1 MIVYCE
7 SNFVLELAYEQSEA
21 TYCQQLLAAAK
32 EGRIN
37 LAIPAYSLT
46 EPYET
51 LVRRSKQ
58 RTLLHTSLR
67 DELRQLSRSS
77 SYEAKQESFREVTGV
92 LIDSIEE
99 QRQALDRV
107 VTEILEIARIL
118 PVTADVVSKALEL
131 KETLKL
137 SPQDAFVYSS
147 VLSDAETKPTDPK
160 CFITL
165 NSNDFNDDEISND
178 LESHQCALFFKFKD
192 GVSHSLSA
200 KE

>member
-32 EGRIN
+32 EGRID

-58 RTLLHTSLR
+58 RTLLHT
-67 DELRQLSRSS
+67 
-77 SYEAKQESFREVTGV
+77 
-92 LIDSIEE
+92 
-99 QRQALDRV
+99 
-107 VTEILEIARIL
+107 
-118 PVTADVVSKALEL
+118 
-131 KETLKL
+131 
-137 SPQDAFVYSS
+137 
-147 VLSDAETKPTDPK
+147 
-160 CFITL
+160 FITL

-178 LESHQCALFFKFKD
+178 LDSHHCALFFKFKD
-192 GVSHSLSA
+192 GVTHSLSA